1 MTSKGGMILNP
12 ADAYNLC
19 CKYHGKRVR
28 ISDSSGRV
36 HVGEITKVD
45 RRQVWILP
53 DRRHSGYGLGFWGF
67 GGFGGE
73 GFGYGIALGTILG
86 IALAPIIFF

>member
-1 MTSKGGMILNP
+1 MNP
-12 ADAYNLC
+12 TDAYNLC

-28 ISDSSGRV
+28 ISDTSGRV
-36 HVGEITKVD
+36 HVGEITRVD

-53 DRRHSGYGLGFWGF
+53 DRRYGGYGLGFWGF
-67 GGFGGE
+67 GRGGFGV
-73 GFGYGIALGTILG
+73 GIALGTVLG

>member
-1 MTSKGGMILNP
+1 MNP
-12 ADAYNLC
+12 AETYDLC

-28 ISDSSGRV
+28 ISDSNGRV
-36 HVGEITKVD
+36 HVGEITRVD

-53 DRRHSGYGLGFWGF
+53 DRRYSGYGLGFWGF
-67 GGFGGE
+67 GGGGFGGG

>member
-1 MTSKGGMILNP
+1 MNP
-12 ADAYNLC
+12 TDAYNVC

-28 ISDSSGRV
+28 ISDTSGRV
-36 HVGEITKVD
+36 HVGEITRVD

-53 DRRHSGYGLGFWGF
+53 DRRYGGYGLGFWGYGG
-67 GGFGGE
+67 GGFGV
-73 GFGYGIALGTILG
+73 GIALGTVLG

>member
-1 MTSKGGMILNP
+1 MNP
-12 ADAYNLC
+12 TDAYNLC

-28 ISDSSGRV
+28 ISDTSGRV
-36 HVGEITKVD
+36 HVGEITRVD

-53 DRRHSGYGLGFWGF
+53 DRRYGGYGLGFWGY
-67 GGFGGE
+67 GGRGFGV
-73 GFGYGIALGTILG
+73 GIALGTVLG

>member
-1 MTSKGGMILNP
+1 MNP
-12 ADAYNLC
+12 TDAYNIC

-28 ISDSSGRV
+28 ISDTSGRV
-36 HVGEITKVD
+36 HVGEITRVD

-53 DRRHSGYGLGFWGF
+53 DRRFGGYGLGFWGYGG
-67 GGFGGE
+67 GGFGV
-73 GFGYGIALGTILG
+73 GIALGTVLG

>member
-1 MTSKGGMILNP
+1 MLNP
-12 ADAYNLC
+12 SDAYNLC

-36 HVGEITKVD
+36 HVGEITRVD

-53 DRRHSGYGLGFWGF
+53 DRRYSGYGLGFWGF
-67 GGFGGE
+67 GGGYGGA

>member
-1 MTSKGGMILNP
+1 MNP
-12 ADAYNLC
+12 TNAYNIC

-28 ISDSSGRV
+28 ISDTSGRV
-36 HVGEITKVD
+36 HVGEITRVD

-53 DRRHSGYGLGFWGF
+53 DRRYSGYGLGFWGYGG
-67 GGFGGE
+67 GGFGV
-73 GFGYGIALGTILG
+73 GIALGTVLG

>member
-1 MTSKGGMILNP
+1 MNP
-12 ADAYNLC
+12 TDAYNIC

-28 ISDSSGRV
+28 ISDTSGRV
-36 HVGEITKVD
+36 HVGEITRVD

-53 DRRHSGYGLGFWGF
+53 DRRYGGYGLGFWGYGG
-67 GGFGGE
+67 GGFGV
-73 GFGYGIALGTILG
+73 GIALGTVLG

>member
-1 MTSKGGMILNP
+1 MTLKGEICVNP
-12 ADAYNLC
+12 ADAYSLC

-28 ISDSSGRV
+28 ISDSSGKV
-36 HVGEITKVD
+36 HVGEITRVD
-45 RRQVWILP
+45 RKQVWILP
-53 DRRHSGYGLGFWGF
+53 DRRYSGYGLGFWGF
-67 GGFGGE
+67 GGYGGE